1 MIPTILSILGALFS
15 AAGKLF
21 DWLNS
26 QRLVD
31 LGKTSQQLEDLKA
44 KVDAATHSVKI
55 RLAIERAFIDKPS
68 SVSDND
74 GFKRPDGE

>member
-1 MIPTILSILGALFS
+1 VIPAIISILGAFFS

-31 LGKTSQQLEDLKA
+31 LGKTSQQLENLKA
-44 KVDAATHSVKI
+44 QVDAANRSVKV
-55 RLAIERAFIDKPS
+55 RLAVERAFIDKPD
-68 SVSDND
+68 SVPDDD

>member
-1 MIPTILSILGALFS
+1 MIPVILSLITAFFN
-15 AAGKLF
+15 ATGKLF

-31 LGKTSQQLEDLKA
+31 LGKTEQQLASLKGQ
-44 KVDAATHSVKI
+44 VDAAHKSVQV
-55 RLAIERAFIDKPS
+55 RLAVERAFIVNPN

>member
-1 MIPTILSILGALFS
+1 MIPAILSFLGALFS

-31 LGKTSQQLEDLKA
+31 LGKTAQQLDSLKA
-44 KVDAATHSVKI
+44 QVDAAHRSVKI
-55 RLAIERAFIDKPS
+55 RLAVERAFIDNPD
-68 SVSDND
+68 SVPNDD
-74 GFKRPDGE
+74 GFKRPD